1 MNAVYV
7 IAIARS
13 PIASVQAGNTDEIVN
28 TSSISSLS
36 PAELG
41 AQVLQYLMLESLIN
55 PADIQ
60 FFFMGSAISQ
70 KVERAMYQAPAK
82 FIFRR
87 ATLRRDIP
95 VIARTVEKACSTGL
109 ISIWCA
115 AKKIIMGKAE
125 IAIAG
130 GVDMMSR
137 QANSIILNGLTDP
150 ITGKLM
156 AQLADQKAR
165 ELGDGF
171 EREAHDAYALA
182 SYERAKAT
190 IHDHVLVP
198 IRLLGVEAPVLTY
211 DTEVEKYGNRLKV
224 LPKIRPY
231 SGCTIMTVLNSA
243 KYGDAAAFLMLA
255 SESAIR
261 EKNLRPIARIV
272 AFAEHSEEDSKD
284 FIIAPAGAVA
294 KALAGAGLRADEID
308 CWEVNEAFPTSSLY
322 LMKKYNVPHEKMN
335 PWGGAIAHGHPIGAT
350 GGCLAV
356 KNITICRKTKK
367 RYGIVVVCN
376 AISEATAMIFEM
388 V

>member
-7 IAIARS
+7 VGTARS

-28 TSSISSLS
+28 TSVISSLS
-36 PAELG
+36 PVELG
-41 AQVLQYLMLESLIN
+41 EQVLRHLIRESSIDPMN
-55 PADIQ
+55 IQ

-70 KVERAMYQAPAK
+70 KVERSMYQAPAK
-82 FIFRR
+82 FVFRR
-87 ATLRRDIP
+87 ATLGQNIP

-109 ISIWCA
+109 VSIWCA
-115 AKKIIMGKAE
+115 AKKIIIGKAE

-137 QANSIILNGLTDP
+137 QANGVILNGLTDP
-150 ITGKLM
+150 TTGKLM
-156 AQLADQKAR
+156 AQLADQKAL

-171 EREAHDAYALA
+171 GREAHDACALA

-190 IHDHVLVP
+190 AHDHALVP
-198 IRLLGVEAPVLTY
+198 IRLLGVEMPVLTY
-211 DTEVEKYGNRLKV
+211 DTEIEKYGNRLKV
-224 LPKIRPY
+224 LSKIRPY
-231 SGCTIMTVLNSA
+231 PGCKIMTVLNSA

-255 SESAIR
+255 SENAVR
-261 EKNLRPIARIV
+261 EKNLRPLARIV
-272 AFAEHSEEDSKD
+272 AFAEHSEEDPKD
-284 FIIAPAGAVA
+284 FIIAPAGAA
-294 KALAGAGLRADEID
+294 IKALAVAGLQADEID
-308 CWEVNEAFPTSSLY
+308 YWEINEAFPTSSLY
-322 LMKKYNVPHEKMN
+322 VMKKCGVPHEKIN
-335 PWGGAIAHGHPIGAT
+335 PCGGAIAHGHPIGAT

-356 KNITICRKTKK
+356 KNIMICRKMKK